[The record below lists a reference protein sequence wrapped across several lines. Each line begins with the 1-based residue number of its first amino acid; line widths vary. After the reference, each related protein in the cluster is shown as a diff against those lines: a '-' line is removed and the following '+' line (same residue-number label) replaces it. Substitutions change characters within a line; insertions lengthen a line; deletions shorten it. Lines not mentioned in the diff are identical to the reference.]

1 MPHLNRIKVV
11 IDDVVYELTS
21 HESPEHIQTV
31 ATYIDKKIK
40 SIYSVKSEA
49 SINPRLKT
57 LFISL
62 NIADDLFAERAKSK
76 ELSAKVDEFVEKYSD
91 IDAKL
96 ESLMEE
102 NRRLKEENE
111 TMVQES
117 ERLKNEL
124 EEYMEAFELEE
135 DLKKDKKV
143 AKINR

>member
-31 ATYIDKKIK
+31 ANYIDKKIK

-62 NIADDLFAERAKSK
+62 NIADDLFAEKAKID
-76 ELSAKVDEFVEKYSD
+76 ELIQKNEELISKYSD
-91 IDAKL
+91 VDAYL
-96 ESLMEE
+96 ENLLEE
-102 NRRLKEENE
+102 NKKLKEENE
-111 TMVQES
+111 QMAAETEK
-117 ERLKNEL
+117 LKNEL

-135 DLKKDKKV
+135 ELKKEKKV
-143 AKINR
+143 TKINR

>member
-1 MPHLNRIKVV
+1 MPHLNRVKVV

-31 ATYIDKKIK
+31 ANYIDKKIK

-62 NIADDLFAERAKSK
+62 NIADDLFAEKEQAK
-76 ELSAKVDEFVEKYSD
+76 ELSEKNQELVLKYRD
-91 IDAKL
+91 IDAEL
-96 ESLMEE
+96 EKLMEE
-102 NRRLKEENE
+102 NKKLKEENE
-111 TMVQES
+111 IMAAQTQK
-117 ERLKNEL
+117 LKNEL

-135 DLKKDKKV
+135 ELKKDKKV
-143 AKINR
+143 TKINR

>member
-1 MPHLNRIKVV
+1 MPHLNRIKVI

-31 ATYIDKKIK
+31 ANYIDKKIK
-40 SIYSVKSEA
+40 SIYAVKSEA

-62 NIADDLFAERAKSK
+62 NIADDLFAEKAKNEELGNKVNELVDKYGHIDSK
-76 ELSAKVDEFVEKYSD
+76 VET
-91 IDAKL
+91 
-96 ESLMEE
+96 LMEE
-102 NRRLKEENE
+102 NKKLKEENE
-111 TMVQES
+111 TMKLEA
-117 ERLKNEL
+117 EKLRNEL

-135 DLKKDKKV
+135 ELKRDKKV

>member
-31 ATYIDKKIK
+31 ANYIDKKIK

-62 NIADDLFAERAKSK
+62 NIADDLFAERANNK
-76 ELSAKVDEFVEKYSD
+76 ELRLEKEALVERYGD
-91 IDAKL
+91 IDTKL
-96 ESLMEE
+96 ESLLEE
-102 NRRLKEENE
+102 NERLKEENKIISKE
-111 TMVQES
+111 NEK
-117 ERLKNEL
+117 LKNEL
-124 EEYMEAFELEE
+124 AEYMEAFKLEE
-135 DLKKDKKV
+135 DLKKEKKV
-143 AKINR
+143 TKINR